1 MSRIMLDRLI
11 GLETEYATIVRL
23 PADQKEAPSRR
34 VVYDAIC
41 DEIAKRL
48 PTARGLYDADAIF
61 LANGG
66 AFSMETSP
74 TRTGMPGGLIEGATA
89 EARSPA
95 ALVQCQ
101 RAQDRL
107 IAEAART
114 CDIPGQVTVVKN
126 SCDAHGHI
134 YGCQENYS
142 APVGEGAMLVVY
154 WIAVALVMIPAF
166 MYWSACIG
174 LLAIE
179 MSVLLVLRMPQRL
192 YAKFSSGDDQQ
203 QEIQELGWMEPLPPW
218 LLSIT
223 ATILRLISMPAAAG
237 LYLVARF
244 IAFRKQ
250 RRHLTSFLVS
260 RVVLTGA
267 GHVDRGN
274 RFRLSSKAMAI
285 DTVTG
290 FGGYV
295 GERPIYVFHH
305 WLQQLCGRLLSSRS
319 MSELFYRRQRL
330 QIGLS
335 DSNVSDTAEY
345 LKVGTTSL
353 VLDMI
358 EAGYGRDLPRLRRP
372 IDALHRIASDWHLIS
387 RVATTRG
394 DMSGLEIQKAYFR
407 ECKKFVDQNASDAG
421 EECRSV
427 LKRWEEALDSLA
439 AFRSKEVDP
448 RPALG
453 HIDWLTKKWM
463 LDQLDEHLAS
473 STATRDP
480 VEEGTAVAAIG
491 FKPTV
496 QWASRKKVDMRYH
509 ELSDEGYFA
518 KLRDVAPEVCCV
530 NQDGIELALRLPPLG
545 SPALRRGHLI
555 REFSD
560 GVLHVEADW
569 SHVVIGTGKDRRVVS
584 TG

>member
-1 MSRIMLDRLI
+1 
-11 GLETEYATIVRL
+11 
-23 PADQKEAPSRR
+23 
-34 VVYDAIC
+34 
-41 DEIAKRL
+41 
-48 PTARGLYDADAIF
+48 
-61 LANGG
+61 
-66 AFSMETSP
+66 
-74 TRTGMPGGLIEGATA
+74 
-89 EARSPA
+89 
-95 ALVQCQ
+95 
-101 RAQDRL
+101 
-107 IAEAART
+107 
-114 CDIPGQVTVVKN
+114 
-126 SCDAHGHI
+126 
-134 YGCQENYS
+134 
-142 APVGEGAMLVVY
+142 
-154 WIAVALVMIPAF
+154 
-166 MYWSACIG
+166 
-174 LLAIE
+174 
-179 MSVLLVLRMPQRL
+179 MSVLLVFRMPQRVC
-192 YAKFSSGDDQQ
+192 AKFSRRDNQE
-203 QEIQELGWMEPLPPW
+203 QEIPELGWLEPGWMEPLPPW

-223 ATILRLISMPAAAG
+223 ATILRLISMPAAGG
-237 LYLVARF
+237 LYLVSRF

-250 RRHLTSFLVS
+250 RTHLTSFLVS

-305 WLQQLCGRLLSSRS
+305 WLQQLCGRSLLSSRS
-319 MSELFYRRQRL
+319 MSELFHRRQRL

-394 DMSGLEIQKAYFR
+394 DMSGLEIQRAYFR
-407 ECKKFVDQNASDAG
+407 ECKKFVDQNAVGAG

-473 STATRDP
+473 STVVQKP
-480 VEEGTAVAAIG
+480 VDETTAVAALG
-491 FKPTV
+491 FKPTSV
-496 QWASRKKVDMRYH
+496 QWASRKKVDIRYH

-530 NQDGIELALRLPPLG
+530 NQDGIDLALRLPPLG